1 MNPSLWLLVALTT
14 WWSVSTVNC
23 GGRECFPYVIFFY
36 SAFWLPVVAYLAG
49 AEALADALSVRW
61 RALTHLRAPIYTLFA
76 SAGFWG
82 LVALLH
88 TSRLAPTIQ
97 SGMILFPS
105 AAVAALYLIRSLN
118 LIGIFGA
125 CWFGDLPWPK
135 N

>member
-1 MNPSLWLLVALTT
+1 MIVRHRLDDDVRSGSRSLFATGNIMNPSLWLLLVALTT

-76 SAGFWG
+76 SAGFG
-82 LVALLH
+82 VS
-88 TSRLAPTIQ
+88 SRCYTLRGSPP
-97 SGMILFPS
+97 PS
-105 AAVAALYLIRSLN
+105 S
-118 LIGIFGA
+118 
-125 CWFGDLPWPK
+125 PE
-135 N
+135 